1 METHGMRGWLTLLAV
16 AVIVVLAAGLYKA
29 KTEAQ
34 KARARAADL
43 VREVKEERAAVQA
56 LRAEIAHLESP
67 PRVEALA
74 KRNLELEIGGA
85 GPPRRPQTEM
95 GADLPPPPESQ

>member
-1 METHGMRGWLTLLAV
+1 MRRWLTLFAV
-16 AVIVVLAAGLYKA
+16 AVIIVLAAGLYKA

-34 KARARAADL
+34 KARARATEL

-67 PRVEALA
+67 ARVEALA
-74 KRNLELEIGGA
+74 KKNLDLEIGGA
-85 GPPRRPQTEM
+85 DPLRRPQTEM
-95 GADLPPPPESQ
+95 EADLPPPAESQ

>member
-1 METHGMRGWLTLLAV
+1 
-16 AVIVVLAAGLYKA
+16 VLAAGLYKA

-34 KARARAADL
+34 KARVRATDL

-74 KRNLELEIGGA
+74 KRNLDLEIGGA
-85 GPPRRPQTEM
+85 DAPRRPQAEM
-95 GADLPPPPESQ
+95 GDDLPPPAESQ